1 MAVQG
6 VDGRS
11 GESARNLAFI
21 NYALL
26 FSAIFFAG
34 PAKLADGTKVIVAS
48 ALLMFVSVPSRVIER
63 SSVPSPVMKL
73 MPSFTPSVSA
83 PRMRTPDAPSTII

>member
-1 MAVQG
+1 MTTPVPLHLHGVTKAYRGRTVLG
-6 VDGRS
+6 PIDLARKAGRVDGRI

-34 PAKLADGTKVIVAS
+34 VPALIAAITAVID
-48 ALLMFVSVPSRVIER
+48 P
-63 SSVPSPVMKL
+63 
-73 MPSFTPSVSA
+73 FTPK
-83 PRMRTPDAPSTII
+83 

>member
-1 MAVQG
+1 MTHTQNPSEEKKNAMTTPVPLHLHG
-6 VDGRS
+6 VTKAYRGRTVLGPIDLARKAGRVDGRI

-34 PAKLADGTKVIVAS
+34 VPALIAAITAVID
-48 ALLMFVSVPSRVIER
+48 P
-63 SSVPSPVMKL
+63 
-73 MPSFTPSVSA
+73 FTPK
-83 PRMRTPDAPSTII
+83 

>member
-26 FSAIFFAG
+26 FSAIFFPGVPALIAAMLGILRCGAAYVPVAVDAPAERRAFIAADAG
-34 PAKLADGTKVIVAS
+34 IRHVVTRAAFAAQVAVAAPAK
-48 ALLMFVSVPSRVIER
+48 
-63 SSVPSPVMKL
+63 
-73 MPSFTPSVSA
+73 
-83 PRMRTPDAPSTII
+83 